1 MSVAEAALAQDKHQV
16 VPLLRYRLLLVKT
29 VPVQHTILV
38 VPRLVLSK
46 ARKNATVPASA
57 LPNAAAGVHLLTTV
71 ITEPAPVLIN
81 PVEKDKSVP
90 LPIPAAVVPH
100 APAQA
105 ENIGMIYAK
114 PAVVRKADVKVT
126 GDGVLKPTMAFV

>member
-1 MSVAEAALAQDKHQV
+1 MDLASA
-16 VPLLRYRLLLVKT
+16 PA
-29 VPVQHTILV
+29 
-38 VPRLVLSK
+38 
-46 ARKNATVPASA
+46 ARKNATVHASA
-57 LPNAAAGVHLLTTV
+57 LPNAAAGVHLLITV

-81 PVEKDKSVP
+81 PVKKDKSVP

-126 GDGVLKPTMAFV
+126 GDGVLEPTMAFV

>member
-1 MSVAEAALAQDKHQV
+1 MIL
-16 VPLLRYRLLLVKT
+16 
-29 VPVQHTILV
+29 VPVL
-38 VPRLVLSK
+38 PVLE
-46 ARKNATVPASA
+46 ARYVLMDLASAPAAKRNATVPASA
-57 LPNAAAGVHLLTTV
+57 LPNVAADVHLLTTV

-90 LPIPAAVVPH
+90 LTIPAAVVPH